1 VSGERD
7 AANCALLTETLV
19 KLSKQELDRAVVAI
33 FHGSA
38 YNAYEGLRN
47 FYFPLNNILTKADVT
62 LEMYL
67 NGFEEAKIKNQQL
80 LATLESDP
88 ISKKDE
94 TTFQYECWLRLREVV
109 VRRSNELNSV
119 RSALNA
125 KQRDVDKQLKALKKE
140 LSDLKEKDKAVQ
152 GKLIEA
158 KQIKLDDQKSKLQAE
173 IQTVEKHYFEIGQL
187 RKQLNDRKIEP
198 DYQTLFSSFLKQVE
212 AQLKI
217 RQEELDISIR
227 TAKDYVAI
235 GDLIKEYTFVAAYH
249 FDFANDSDNLIL
261 VSQGYTRPFFQKRY
275 TLSYYN
281 KFFKAFSS
289 VVEKLDM
296 QKGKNRFVDE
306 SFSGK
311 YLPASLSSE
320 SMQMLAGAA
329 SLAFKVPGFNL
340 RNAPGNYDYDQMPGK
355 RNYNLSGLENV
366 VLELFT
372 AIIDAPELSMRSTL
386 NDSVLMDKYLFYS
399 YKNGNYEGTK
409 FNLVN
414 QGGDEIDG
422 PAAGMFVFLSQFP
435 WQRMP
440 NLCGFSLSAFGRIN
454 QDGYTSMPLLTIGGS
469 WDSQINAM
477 SVGGI
482 GFDEFGQITHINL
495 KDKYDRLFRA
505 YGGVMS
511 FTYAPFTYNF
521 AGSIDA
527 RNGKTDASF
536 KNCPLG
542 SGRWISL
549 C

>member
-1 VSGERD
+1 MSRNILRLLLFPLLLLCGTVLHGGVYEEISKSFDAMQNRMPGSKEYYQAADLLEKTLKANGIDAQRQVYPTLVPKVTKAVFQVNGKNLNIYPLAPNSVALITTGETPLVKEFVYIKPEDLAARRYPVKDKIVLLEWGENNIREIFSEGAQAVIFIGNERATQWDVARALTHFNVSRPLFYITKAEAEANKLTDNSITGRKITLQVNSQWEQVDGINIYAVLKSTNKEFELGRPEAIIMGARFDSFGAVPGLVSGERD

-296 QKGKNRFVDE
+296 
-306 SFSGK
+306 
-311 YLPASLSSE
+311 
-320 SMQMLAGAA
+320 
-329 SLAFKVPGFNL
+329 
-340 RNAPGNYDYDQMPGK
+340 
-355 RNYNLSGLENV
+355 
-366 VLELFT
+366 
-372 AIIDAPELSMRSTL
+372 
-386 NDSVLMDKYLFYS
+386 
-399 YKNGNYEGTK
+399 
-409 FNLVN
+409 
-414 QGGDEIDG
+414 
-422 PAAGMFVFLSQFP
+422 
-435 WQRMP
+435 
-440 NLCGFSLSAFGRIN
+440 
-454 QDGYTSMPLLTIGGS
+454 
-469 WDSQINAM
+469 
-477 SVGGI
+477 
-482 GFDEFGQITHINL
+482 
-495 KDKYDRLFRA
+495 
-505 YGGVMS
+505 
-511 FTYAPFTYNF
+511 
-521 AGSIDA
+521 
-527 RNGKTDASF
+527 
-536 KNCPLG
+536 
-542 SGRWISL
+542 
-549 C
+549 